1 MKISTKIMFG
11 FLAIIILVFF
21 QLLVTQK
28 LQNDILES
36 TRQIRDVEA
45 PLDTMSEQVIGWDG
59 ILTAEAYAIV
69 LHEEK
74 GNLAEIKEHRAT
86 YDEFG
91 NKLDELLKK
100 DAKLLIV
107 QSRRSQEE
115 KDKTLGYVETLDAVN
130 IKLVDLE
137 TRAFEA
143 IDNND
148 RETAYSL
155 VTGEDYHKYK
165 EGFYQNYKVWSEN
178 EHELTQ
184 SIRNSINRESQQIIS
199 INLVCSLVSILLLLI
214 VIFMLHSFIAGKENQ
229 IITKEKELNIRG
241 KMEQKYRMLFE
252 NAADAIFIADSETR
266 RLVDCNES
274 AEKLMGYSRDELLSM
289 KADELHPEDKIKET
303 MEGFKKQAEGKIK
316 SISTEVLTKN
326 NQRIPVKI
334 NASAVLIGNKRY
346 SQGMFI
352 TT

>member
-1 MKISTKIMFG
+1 MKISTKISIS

-137 TRAFEA
+137 TRAFGAVEK
-143 IDNND
+143 ND
-148 RETAYSL
+148 AKTAYSL
-155 VTGEDYHKYK
+155 VVGEDYHTYK
-165 EGFYQNYKVWSEN
+165 KELYQNYRSWADL
-178 EHELTQ
+178 EHEISL
-184 SIRNSINRESQQIIS
+184 SVRNKILLESQKIIYF
-199 INLVCSLVSILLLLI
+199 NLVCSLVGILFLIIVLSILRRF
-214 VIFMLHSFIAGKENQ
+214 IFEMIS
-229 IITKEKELNIRG
+229 
-241 KMEQKYRMLFE
+241 
-252 NAADAIFIADSETR
+252 
-266 RLVDCNES
+266 
-274 AEKLMGYSRDELLSM
+274 
-289 KADELHPEDKIKET
+289 
-303 MEGFKKQAEGKIK
+303 KKK
-316 SISTEVLTKN
+316 
-326 NQRIPVKI
+326 
-334 NASAVLIGNKRY
+334 
-346 SQGMFI
+346 
-352 TT
+352 